1 MSIPSLNNKA
11 KYNAYSVGSTVVVD
25 GFKFERSKNGLWKL
39 IANKKLRD
47 YLTNHYVKREMTLRK
62 LSEFS
67 GHPMATLQNLLNDFG
82 LMRKKKPNSNEEVF
96 KFCSKNKDKLLSMYH
111 DDGRNVE
118 YILDKI
124 NSNGKIHVTR
134 RQLSS
139 YFNSIELERRSHAE
153 AIRTYRKLGR
163 GYSNAR
169 GSSLFSDPAVR
180 SWDYHLDMDL
190 SRLTYNQYKR
200 VVYRF
205 TYMAISRLPNVFPDL
220 AHKKDRK
227 ALGISG
233 VDLDHQFSVSSGY
246 YELIEGQYVKRD
258 QVVPLEVMCHPC
270 NLKLIPEKI
279 NCIKG
284 ARNHKSLKQLIDEI
298 EKFKKKHGDIFDDY
312 YGTYSKDEVVALY
325 KTKSSSD
332 KDALCLSKRKIK

>member
-1 MSIPSLNNKA
+1 MSIPSLNNRA

-39 IANKKLRD
+39 TANKKLRD

-111 DDGRNVE
+111 DDGRTVG
-118 YILDKI
+118 YIARMI
-124 NSNGKIHVTR
+124 NSNGKIYVTHT
-134 RQLSS
+134 QLSS
-139 YFNSIELERRSHAE
+139 YFDYVGLDRRSHIE
-153 AIRTYRKLGR
+153 AIRKYRDLGR
-163 GYSNAR
+163 GRIPKKGEAI
-169 GSSLFSDPAVR
+169 FHPPAIN
-180 SWDYHLDMDL
+180 SWNYHLDL
-190 SRLTYNQYKR
+190 NLNALTYNQYKR
-200 VVYRF
+200 IVYRF
-205 TYMAISRLPNVFPDL
+205 TYMAIDRLPHLFQDL
-220 AHKKDRK
+220 AHKKDRNQ
-227 ALGISG
+227 LGISR
-233 VDLDHQFSVSSGY
+233 VDLDHQFSVSNGY
-246 YELIEGQYVKRD
+246 YDFVKGNYVKRK
-258 QVVPLEVMCHPC
+258 QVIPLEVMCHPC

-312 YGTYSKDEVVALY
+312 YGSYSKDEVVELH
-325 KTKSSSD
+325 KSKNLS
-332 KDALCLSKRKIK
+332 KEFLCLK